1 VTVRIPSRIP
11 LFPTV
16 ANAARDAASNWM
28 GRKTKT
34 SPTIPGRFKLE
45 EMYKETSAGKT
56 DASNVQMSIDLDRV
70 RHGASGT
77 GATIASIVVKMP
89 SSFHVVEQ
97 LFGL

>member
-1 VTVRIPSRIP
+1 
-11 LFPTV
+11 
-16 ANAARDAASNWM
+16 M

-45 EMYKETSAGKT
+45 EMYKETSAGKI
-56 DASNVQMSIDLDRV
+56 DAPAVQTSIDLDRV

-77 GATIASIVVKMP
+77 GATIASVVIKMP